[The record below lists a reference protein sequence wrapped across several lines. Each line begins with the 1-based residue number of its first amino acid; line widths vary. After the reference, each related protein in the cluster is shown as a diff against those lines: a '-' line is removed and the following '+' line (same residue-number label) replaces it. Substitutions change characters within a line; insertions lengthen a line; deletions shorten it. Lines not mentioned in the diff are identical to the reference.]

1 MHEVSVEDARR
12 AEISEN
18 RERKDFTVEEMYEIY
33 KYLQPKLETEAKER
47 QEATQLQGKDKDGNY
62 MRRRIK

>member
-1 MHEVSVEDARR
+1 MEDARR